1 MRTDRKEVIVAA
13 MGRCTKLFTSYLALA
28 LGVAL
33 LATCGNHN
41 ARRAPR
47 AVVPA
52 APVPPR
58 GAVYGRALD
67 SETGLGVPGLWIFA
81 YPDSIKLGAGSAISD
96 EDGHYEIKMPLG
108 TGSIGAV
115 NFGSPWGTGM
125 QAVSATTPV
134 AFQVGPPLLVD
145 IQVDHAALVAQR
157 TKYPP
162 LACPHSPPGTVVE
175 GHTLSQRDLD
185 DVVYGVLQR
194 FATDRKSIEDFH
206 VKDLRLVRVRTQQR
220 VDLRASTAAFPLVR
234 GTRFVDMTLAELK
247 AEATETQ
254 KAIAYISFGHV
265 SSDGTCAV
273 LEVGGDVVYPDETSH
288 TKYGCSEKAL
298 WERVNGRWM
307 FAQSVYSI
315 CG

>member
-1 MRTDRKEVIVAA
+1 MAI
-13 MGRCTKLFTSYLALA
+13 A

-33 LATCGNHN
+33 VAGCGSNPRLA
-41 ARRAPR
+41 PL
-47 AVVPA
+47 AVVPPLPA
-52 APVPPR
+52 PPR

-67 SETGLGVPGLWIFA
+67 SETGLGVPGLRVFA
-81 YPDSIKLGAGSAISD
+81 YPDSIKLGAGSSISD
-96 EDGHYEIKMPLG
+96 EEGRYEIKMPVG

-125 QAVSATTPV
+125 QAVSTTTPV
-134 AFQVGPPLLVD
+134 VFQVGEPVLVD

-157 TKYPP
+157 AKYPP
-162 LACPHSPPGTVVE
+162 LACPHSPLGTVVE

-185 DVVYGVLQR
+185 EVVYGVLQR
-194 FATDRKSIEDFH
+194 FITDRKSIEDFH

-220 VDLRASTAAFPLVR
+220 VGLRASAAAFPLVR
-234 GTRFVDMTLAELK
+234 GTRFVDMTLAELE

-254 KAIAYISFGHV
+254 KTIAYMSFGRI
-265 SSDGTCAV
+265 SSDGSCAV